1 MYYITSDGTSR
12 LVKDPWAGDYEQM
25 PGTED
30 FVPVLF
36 VDEGGYEWA
45 EFHAWYSPGQRRYF
59 WSGQTGCSCFSYEV
73 SSLGD
78 LQVGSR
84 DDLLRSIKE
93 WVEDDAKC
101 YGVDGIAVMQAARD
115 FKEPRL

>member
-12 LVKDPWAGDYEQM
+12 LVKGPWTGDYEQM

-30 FVPVLF
+30 FVPVLS

-59 WSGQTGCSCFSYEV
+59 WSGQTGNSCYSYEV
-73 SSLGD
+73 SSLGE

-84 DDLLRSIKE
+84 DDLLRSIHE
-93 WVEDDAKC
+93 WVQREAQ
-101 YGVDGIAVMQAARD
+101 YYNVDGIAAQQAVRN
-115 FKEPRL
+115 FKEPK